1 MADMGRWQP
10 AADQPLHSFP
20 QNATFLAPSSQDV
33 VPEVAHGE
41 TKVSQSMSVARYSEV
56 TEMPTHN
63 GLQPLANFRNRVM
76 HASPQLDFHLL
87 QLSLHAFAN
96 RLPKHQ
102 IPPLLR
108 LPADVLEA
116 EKIEGLRL
124 AQSKALS
131 VRRRMASEL
140 EESRLFRVQFQLE
153 FRHAFASSFQNCSA
167 SVLNSNPTTIS
178 SA

>member
-1 MADMGRWQP
+1 M
-10 AADQPLHSFP
+10 
-20 QNATFLAPSSQDV
+20 LASSAQRSM
-33 VPEVAHGE
+33 PEVAHGE
-41 TKVSQSMSVARYSEV
+41 TKVSQSMSVARNSEV
-56 TEMPTHN
+56 SDMPTHH

-76 HASPQLDFHLL
+76 HTSPQLDLHLL

-102 IPPLLR
+102 KPSLLC

-124 AQSKALS
+124 AQTKALS

-153 FRHAFASSFQNCSA
+153 FRHAFSEFFPELFGFRLELESSYGIGLTLRHVIPKWGA
-167 SVLNSNPTTIS
+167 G
-178 SA
+178 